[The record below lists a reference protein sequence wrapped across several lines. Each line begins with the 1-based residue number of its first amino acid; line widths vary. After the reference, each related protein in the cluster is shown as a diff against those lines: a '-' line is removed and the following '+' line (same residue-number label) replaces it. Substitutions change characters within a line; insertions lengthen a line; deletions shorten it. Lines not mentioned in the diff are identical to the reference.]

1 MGTYNYMPRLL
12 IAVFIAACVGIP
24 ASAKDVFR
32 VKPAEKYSAKQHQ
45 GEVILGVKPYR
56 SEKEM
61 KAAFG
66 KAKPYKFG
74 VLPILVV
81 LYNGSDHA
89 LSLAGLKVRFITA
102 DREGLE
108 PLTEQDLKYFQP
120 STKPKERPAYIPP
133 IPGLGR
139 GGLKKGPLAKPEIAQ
154 RAFQAPIIPPQSS
167 VSGFFYYMTGREPD
181 PVPGGSV
188 YLSGVRDLTTGQELF
203 YFEIELKK

>member
-12 IAVFIAACVGIP
+12 IAVLVAAFAGVP
-24 ASAKDVFR
+24 VTAKDTFR
-32 VKPAEKYSAKQHQ
+32 VRPAEKYSAKQKQ
-45 GEVILGVKPYR
+45 GKVILAVKPYR

-61 KAAFG
+61 KTAFG

-81 LYNGSDHA
+81 LDNGSDHA
-89 LSLAGLKVRFITA
+89 LSLRDLKVRFITA
-102 DREGLE
+102 DREGIE
-108 PLTEQDLKYFQP
+108 PMTEQDLTYFQP
-120 STKPKERPAYIPP
+120 NTKPKERPAYLPP

-139 GGLKKGPLAKPEIAQ
+139 GGLKKGPLAKPEIT
-154 RAFQAPIIPPQSS
+154 RLAFKAPIVPPQSA

-181 PVPGGSV
+181 PVPGASV